1 MKISKT
7 ILETILPITI
17 GTLLFISYFFV
28 TDKFATNEAELETCE
43 RYELSTSVYLIFAFV
58 IILISSL
65 YQIVVGNWILK
76 RNWNKFVLNIV
87 NSIVF
92 SIIFVLIFIGMK
104 FFNGKTIEVKFSA
117 GLFLA
122 MLLLGLLI
130 SVLKSITEKYSNKF

>member
-43 RYELSTSVYLIFAFV
+43 RYELSTAVYLIFAFV

-76 RNWNKFVLNIV
+76 RNWNKFVLNII

-92 SIIFVLIFIGMK
+92 SLYITLIYIGINV
-104 FFNGKTIEVKFSA
+104 FNGNAIELNFSA
-117 GLFLA
+117 KFLLA
-122 MLLLGLLI
+122 ILLLGLI
-130 SVLKSITEKYSNKF
+130 FSVLKSVAEKYSRKV

>member
-17 GTLLFISYFFV
+17 GTLIFISYFFT
-28 TDKFATNEAELETCE
+28 TDKFASNESELETCE
-43 RYELSTSVYLIFAFV
+43 GFELSTFDYLIFTFV

-76 RNWNKFVLNIV
+76 RNWNKFVLNII

-92 SIIFVLIFIGMK
+92 SLYITLIYIGISV
-104 FFNGKTIEVKFSA
+104 FNGNAIELNFSA
-117 GLFLA
+117 KFLLA
-122 MLLLGLLI
+122 ILLLGLI
-130 SVLKSITEKYSNKF
+130 FSVLKSVAEKYSRKV

>member
-28 TDKFATNEAELETCE
+28 IDKFATNEAELETCE
-43 RYELSTSVYLIFAFV
+43 RYELSTAVYLIFTFV

-92 SIIFVLIFIGMK
+92 SMIFTLIFIGMK
-104 FFNGKTIEVKFSA
+104 FFNGKTIEVKFSV

-122 MLLLGLLI
+122 MLLLGFLI
-130 SVLKSITEKYSNKF
+130 SVLKSITEKYSNKV